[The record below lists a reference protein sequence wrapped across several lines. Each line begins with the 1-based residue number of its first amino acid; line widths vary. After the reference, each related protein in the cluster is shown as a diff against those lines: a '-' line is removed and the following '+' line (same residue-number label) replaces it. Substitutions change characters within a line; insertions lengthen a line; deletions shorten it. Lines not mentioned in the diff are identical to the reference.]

1 MRVLL
6 LLRGSAG
13 CGKSTWIE
21 QNGLKPY
28 TLSADDIRLLC
39 QSPIMQVDGTEG
51 ISQANDNVTWKT
63 LFNLLEVRMQ
73 KGEFTV
79 IDATNSKTSEMNR
92 YKEMCGTY
100 RYRIFCVDFTD
111 IPIEEVKRR
120 NANRDELKRVPDEV
134 IDKMYSRF
142 ATQKIPS
149 GIKVIKPDELDT
161 IWMKIFDMSEY
172 KRIHHIGDIHGCN
185 TALQKYLSDNGGIK
199 DDEMYIFTGDYID
212 RGLENADVIK
222 FLISIMNKKNV
233 LMLEGNHECYH
244 KDTEVLTKDGWKLLK
259 DIDINNDLVAQFN
272 MNNNIIDFAKPLE
285 KIVNFSNELIL
296 IEGFDTKQIVTM
308 NHDVVYGNEK
318 IKAKDFL
325 NKDKITQQKFILSG
339 YSNNN
344 PYDIDD
350 NVLRLLVWIISDGT
364 IVDNSKY
371 NINSI
376 KRRIQFK
383 FSRKDKIENLTK
395 LLDEMKIVYTIK
407 PVGNKREDRKQ
418 PYLIRI
424 YGNIARFYCDK
435 LLNGV
440 KHYPLFFKELN
451 RRQTLIVLEELLKTD
466 ATSKSEIKI
475 DWSCINK
482 NDVDIIQEMCI
493 RNGISCTYKLR
504 DNSCGFNKNGQIYW
518 VSIKPYG
525 VFTSNQIKIETIN
538 YNDNVY
544 CLTMPKGTLV
554 TRIDGKVAF
563 SGNCHIWKYAHGCQ
577 SYSKEF
583 ELITKPQLEN
593 ARIDKKDIRQLYR
606 KLGQCAY
613 YKYGNNT
620 FLVTHAGLS
629 TLPKNLSCVATD
641 QMIRGVGN
649 YNDFEKVAETF
660 LKTTSENVYQIHGH
674 RNTKGLP
681 VQVNDRVF
689 NLEGKV
695 EFGGSLRCVQVDKD
709 GIHTVEVENTVY
721 KTPEMKNEQ
730 TVTSSSIAD
739 TLIALRSNKYIQ
751 EKRFGNI
758 SSFNF
763 TNKAF
768 YNKVWDEQTTKARG
782 LYLDTIKGKV
792 AARAYEKFFNINERP
807 ETKFDMLQYK
817 LQFPVTAYVKENGFL
832 GIVSYNEYE
841 DDLFIA
847 SKSTIDSQFA
857 QWLKEM
863 LYEKVSAKNIEKMKE
878 FIKEHNV
885 SFVFECVD
893 MKNDPHIIEY
903 PNSELFLLDI
913 VQNDMN
919 FSKYEYDA
927 MVNIANQF
935 GITPKEK
942 AFEIATWQEFFDWY
956 YDILE
961 EDYEYNGRKIEGFVI
976 EDSIGY
982 MTKLKLT
989 YYNFWKFM
997 RSISHEAIKKGYI
1010 QKTSALTTPT
1020 ANEYYAWVRK
1030 LHDVEDKDSIPKDI
1044 CTLRRLFYK
1053 DKIQNLNFE
1062 R

>member
-1 MRVLL
+1 MRILL

-92 YKEMCGTY
+92 YKEMCNTY

-120 NANRDELKRVPDEV
+120 NANREVLKRVPEEA

-161 IWMKIFDMSEY
+161 IWMKMFDLSEY
-172 KRIHHIGDIHGCN
+172 KKIHHIGDIHGCN
-185 TALQKYLSDNGGIK
+185 TALQKYLSDNGGLK

-212 RGLENADVIK
+212 RGLENADVVK

-233 LMLEGNHECYH
+233 LMLEGNHERWLWLYA
-244 KDTEVLTKDGWKLLK
+244 
-259 DIDINNDLVAQFN
+259 NDC
-272 MNNNIIDFAKPLE
+272 
-285 KIVNFSNELIL
+285 
-296 IEGFDTKQIVTM
+296 
-308 NHDVVYGNEK
+308 
-318 IKAKDFL
+318 
-325 NKDKITQQKFILSG
+325 
-339 YSNNN
+339 
-344 PYDIDD
+344 
-350 NVLRLLVWIISDGT
+350 
-364 IVDNSKY
+364 
-371 NINSI
+371 
-376 KRRIQFK
+376 
-383 FSRKDKIENLTK
+383 
-395 LLDEMKIVYTIK
+395 
-407 PVGNKREDRKQ
+407 VGK
-418 PYLIRI
+418 
-424 YGNIARFYCDK
+424 
-435 LLNGV
+435 
-440 KHYPLFFKELN
+440 
-451 RRQTLIVLEELLKTD
+451 
-466 ATSKSEIKI
+466 
-475 DWSCINK
+475 
-482 NDVDIIQEMCI
+482 
-493 RNGISCTYKLR
+493 
-504 DNSCGFNKNGQIYW
+504 
-518 VSIKPYG
+518 
-525 VFTSNQIKIETIN
+525 
-538 YNDNVY
+538 
-544 CLTMPKGTLV
+544 
-554 TRIDGKVAF
+554 
-563 SGNCHIWKYAHGCQ
+563 
-577 SYSKEF
+577 SKEF
-583 ELITKPQLEN
+583 ELITRPQLEE
-593 ARIDKKDIRQLYR
+593 AKIDKKDIRQLYR
-606 KLGQCAY
+606 KFGQCAY
-613 YKYGNNT
+613 YKYGDNIY
-620 FLVTHAGLS
+620 LVTHAGLS
-629 TLPKNLSCVATD
+629 TLPKNLSYVATD

-660 LKTTSENVYQIHGH
+660 LATTPDNVYQIHGH
-674 RNTKGLP
+674 RNTKRLP
-681 VQVNDRVF
+681 VKINDRVF
-689 NLEGKV
+689 NLEGRV
-695 EFGGSLRCVQVDKD
+695 EFGGDLRCVQIDKD

-721 KTPEMKNEQ
+721 KTPEMQSEQ
-730 TVTSSSIAD
+730 TVTSSSVAD
-739 TLIALRSNKYIQ
+739 TIIALRSNRYIQ
-751 EKRFGNI
+751 EKKFGNI

-768 YNKVWDEQTTKARG
+768 YDKVWDEQTTKARG
-782 LYLDTIKGKV
+782 LYLDTMKGKV
-792 AARAYEKFFNINERP
+792 SARAYDKFFNVNERP

-857 QWLKEM
+857 QWFREM
-863 LYEKVSAKNIEKMKE
+863 LYEKVPSENIQKMKE

-913 VQNDMN
+913 VQNDMD
-919 FSKYEYDA
+919 FAKYEYDT
-927 MVNIANQF
+927 MVDIANQF
-935 GITPKEK
+935 GLTPKEK

-976 EDSIGY
+976 EDSVGY
-982 MTKLKLT
+982 MTKLKLA

-997 RSISHEAIKKGYI
+997 RSISHEAIRSGYI
-1010 QKTSALTTPT
+1010 RKTSALTTPT

-1030 LHDVEDKDSIPKDI
+1030 LHDVEDKESIPKDI
-1044 CTLRRLFYK
+1044 CTLRSLFYK
-1053 DKIQNLNFE
+1053 DKANI
-1062 R
+1062 

>member
-51 ISQANDNVTWKT
+51 ISQTNDNVTWKT

-120 NANRDELKRVPDEV
+120 NANREELKRVPDEV

-149 GIKVIKPDELDT
+149 GIKVIKPNELDT

-185 TALQKYLSDNGGIK
+185 TALQKYLSDNDGIK

-233 LMLEGNHECYH
+233 LMLEGNHERWLWLYA
-244 KDTEVLTKDGWKLLK
+244 
-259 DIDINNDLVAQFN
+259 ND
-272 MNNNIIDFAKPLE
+272 
-285 KIVNFSNELIL
+285 
-296 IEGFDTKQIVTM
+296 
-308 NHDVVYGNEK
+308 
-318 IKAKDFL
+318 
-325 NKDKITQQKFILSG
+325 
-339 YSNNN
+339 
-344 PYDIDD
+344 
-350 NVLRLLVWIISDGT
+350 
-364 IVDNSKY
+364 
-371 NINSI
+371 
-376 KRRIQFK
+376 
-383 FSRKDKIENLTK
+383 
-395 LLDEMKIVYTIK
+395 
-407 PVGNKREDRKQ
+407 
-418 PYLIRI
+418 
-424 YGNIARFYCDK
+424 
-435 LLNGV
+435 
-440 KHYPLFFKELN
+440 
-451 RRQTLIVLEELLKTD
+451 
-466 ATSKSEIKI
+466 
-475 DWSCINK
+475 
-482 NDVDIIQEMCI
+482 
-493 RNGISCTYKLR
+493 CT
-504 DNSCGFNKNGQIYW
+504 
-518 VSIKPYG
+518 
-525 VFTSNQIKIETIN
+525 
-538 YNDNVY
+538 
-544 CLTMPKGTLV
+544 
-554 TRIDGKVAF
+554 GK
-563 SGNCHIWKYAHGCQ
+563 
-577 SYSKEF
+577 SKEF

-641 QMIRGVGN
+641 QMIRGVGS

-751 EKRFGNI
+751 EKKFGNI

-782 LYLDTIKGKV
+782 LYLDTIRGKV

-913 VQNDMN
+913 VQNDIN

-1010 QKTSALTTPT
+1010 QKTSALTTPI

-1030 LHDVEDKDSIPKDI
+1030 LHDVEDKESIPKDI

-1053 DKIQNLNFE
+1053 DKI
-1062 R
+1062 